1 MKMKGIRYAVRMM
14 LCSLVTASVAAQEK
28 PVEED
33 TIPNVAVI
41 GSVQKD
47 RIKLRW
53 ATTTA
58 LSWRKANRYGYR
70 LERYTV
76 TRNGAVLPQPEKV
89 ILSERMVPQPL
100 EAWEKELETN
110 DQAAI
115 MAQALYGER
124 FEVEAGDG
132 LSAIVNLSRE
142 QEQRFSFGLMAA
154 DQDFEVAQ
162 KAGLGYVDTTVKSNE
177 KYAYKVIPLVPEAEL
192 KVEEGGIFT
201 GLQDYEPLPEPL
213 ELAGVFNDETVIL
226 TWNKK
231 LLAKTYS
238 SYIVERS
245 ADNRT
250 FEKRTGNPF
259 MNLNNSEVETT
270 DRAFYTDSIANDKT
284 YHYRVKGITP
294 FGETGPPSEVVSGA
308 GKKLLKYVPH
318 LLSKNIISDKEV
330 VLKWEF
336 PEEGVKELRSFNLKR
351 SDTDDGFFET
361 VVKDIPAQK
370 REVTY
375 TRLKPTNYFKIEA
388 VDKNNNTRESFPM
401 LVQPVDSVPPAKP
414 TGLTGTIDST
424 GVVTLSWKPNT
435 DPDLQ
440 GYRIYRANQETEEF
454 SQLTVS
460 PQSGTGYRD
469 SVGIKN
475 LNPKVFYKISALD
488 NRENMSELSEAL
500 ILKKPDVIPPS
511 APVFTQYNV
520 EKNTVSL
527 QWAGSSSTD
536 VAGQYLYKKE
546 NNAAQWTL
554 VDALSK
560 DKTDYTDKKIAEGNV
575 YSYTLIAKDESGLES
590 EPAPPVTLT
599 IPKTG
604 LKPKVKG
611 FFASA
616 DSKKGAIDLSWR
628 YDERGVDGF
637 ELYRA
642 AGDEPLRLFKMLSAA
657 TDRLADNTGLT
668 IQTNYTYLIRAVFK
682 DGTLSEYSKLT
693 VNY

>member
-1 MKMKGIRYAVRMM
+1 MKVIRYSVIMA

-28 PVEED
+28 PGEEE
-33 TIPNVAVI
+33 TVPQVAVI

-47 RIKLRW
+47 HIKLRW
-53 ATTTA
+53 APSTA

-76 TRNGAVLPQPEKV
+76 TRRGAVLPQPEKV
-89 ILSERMVPQPL
+89 ILGERIVPQPL
-100 EAWEKELETN
+100 EAWEKEIETN
-110 DQAAI
+110 NHAAI

-162 KAGLGYVDTTVKSNE
+162 KAGLGYVDTTVKPNE
-177 KYAYKVIPLVPEAEL
+177 KYAYKIIPLIPEAEL

-245 ADNRT
+245 TDKVT
-250 FEKRTGNPF
+250 FEKRTGNPL
-259 MNLNNSEVETT
+259 MNLNNGEVETT
-270 DRAFYTDSIANDKT
+270 DRAFYTDSIANNKT
-284 YHYRVKGITP
+284 YYYRVKGITP
-294 FGETGPPSEVVSGA
+294 FGETGPPSEIVSGK
-308 GKKLLKYVPH
+308 GKKILKYVPH
-318 LLSKNIISDKEV
+318 LLSKNVISDKEV
-330 VLKWEF
+330 ILKWDF
-336 PEEGVKELRSFNLKR
+336 PDEGVKELKSFNLKR

-375 TRLKPTNYFKIEA
+375 SRLKSNNYFKIEA

-414 TGLTGTIDST
+414 AGLTGTIDST

-435 DPDLQ
+435 EPDLQ
-440 GYRIYRANQETEEF
+440 GYRIYRANQENEEF
-454 SQLTVS
+454 SQLTIS
-460 PQSGTGYRD
+460 PQSGTSYRD

-488 NRENMSELSEAL
+488 GRENMSELSEAL
-500 ILKKPDVIPPS
+500 VLKKPDVIPPS
-511 APVFTQYNV
+511 APVFTHYKV
-520 EKNTVSL
+520 EKNAVSL
-527 QWAGSSSTD
+527 QWAESSSTD
-536 VAGQYLYKKE
+536 VAGHYLYKKE

-554 VDALSK
+554 VDAVSK
-560 DKTDYTDKKIAEGNV
+560 DKTDYTDKKIEEGNV

-590 EPAPPVTLT
+590 EPAPAVTVT

-616 DSKKGAIDLSWR
+616 DLKKGAIDLSWR
-628 YDERGVDGF
+628 YNERGVDVF

-642 AGDEPLRLFKMLSAA
+642 AGDEPLRLFKTLSAA

-693 VNY
+693 VTY